1 MIGRKSARRMI
12 LVPMLA
18 ALAACVSGN
27 LDGEESMD
35 VLKKQVL
42 EKNRSA
48 SLRAKQLGRKA
59 NPVLLELAK
68 HADPGVRII
77 AVFCLKETG
86 GTEVFPGLIAALSDP
101 DLQVAGAAAFA
112 LDRLYDPALAAPL
125 LQAYVGIPHPSIRHK
140 AALLIGRGDRKA
152 DPVELRKRM
161 DAEKN
166 PDAAEGCLV
175 ALARLGDKPAQ
186 EEFVRRLH
194 ASKGPVRRRFL
205 AHGAYIGAT
214 WLLKPLL
221 PVLDDKEELVHSG
234 VDAKPSLDKEIR
246 ACDLAVNLAGKISGR
261 KFSFPIQEFGVYSD
275 PQVEEV
281 RRFLKTLP

>member
-18 ALAACVSGN
+18 ALAACASGT
-27 LDGEESMD
+27 LEGDESMD

-59 NPVLLELAK
+59 NPVLLELAG
-68 HADPGVRII
+68 HADPGVRLI

-86 GTEVFPGLIAALSDP
+86 GSEVFPGLIAALSDP

-112 LDRLYDPALAAPL
+112 LDRLYDPALGAPL
-125 LQAYVGIPHPSIRHK
+125 LQAYDRIPHPSIRHQT
-140 AALLIGRGDRKA
+140 ALLIGRADRKA

-161 DAEKN
+161 EAEKN

-194 ASKGPVRRRFL
+194 ASKSAVRRRFL
-205 AHGAYIGAT
+205 AHGTYIGAA

-234 VDAKPSLDKEIR
+234 IDAKPELDKEIR
-246 ACDLAVNLAGKISGR
+246 ACELAVNLVGKITGR
-261 KFSFPIQEFGVYSD
+261 NFSFPIKEFSVYTD
-275 PQVEEV
+275 QQVDEV
-281 RRFLKTLP
+281 RRYLKTLP